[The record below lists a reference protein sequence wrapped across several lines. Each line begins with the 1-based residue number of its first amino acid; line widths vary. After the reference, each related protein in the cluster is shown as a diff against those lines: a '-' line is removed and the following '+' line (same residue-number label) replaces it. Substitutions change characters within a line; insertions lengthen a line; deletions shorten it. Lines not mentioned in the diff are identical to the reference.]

1 MKRSISSAALLL
13 SLIACDAIGGPGDGG
28 RVSVRF
34 ATRSAGQLSANLVSG
49 GDARLLSDLVV
60 TGTNGTLV
68 IEDIRFIVQELELES
83 SDEIRNCD
91 DDDDD
96 EYDDDD
102 NILVAGRD
110 DDEEDDECE
119 FEGGP
124 FIVDLNLDGATTIST
139 GDVPPGT
146 YDRLEFEVEDLEVDD
161 DDEDDEA
168 SKYSAVLAEMRAAYP
183 NFPSRAS
190 LVVKGTQN
198 GQPFIVY
205 FRSDIEVSQAIS
217 PPLVVPG
224 DDVITI
230 DLDPALWFK
239 NGGQVL
245 NLLALNGRLIDIGD
259 GFRGGIL
266 GAHRDDDD
274 DD

>member
-1 MKRSISSAALLL
+1 MKRSILSAALLL
-13 SLIACDAIGGPGDGG
+13 FLAACDAIGGPGDGG

-34 ATRSAGQLSANLVSG
+34 ATRSAGQLSSNLVSG
-49 GDARLLSDLVV
+49 GDARPLSDLVV
-60 TGTNGTLV
+60 TGTNGNLV

-96 EYDDDD
+96 EFDDDD
-102 NILVAGRD
+102 NVLVASRD
-110 DDEEDDECE
+110 DDEEDDDECE

-139 GDVPPGT
+139 EDVPPGT

-161 DDEDDEA
+161 EDEDDEA
-168 SKYSAVLAEMRAAYP
+168 SNYSAVLAEMRAAYP

-205 FRSDIEVSQAIS
+205 FRSDIEVSQVIS
-217 PPLVVPG
+217 PPLVVPSN
-224 DDVITI
+224 DVITI
-230 DLDPALWFK
+230 DLNPALWFK
-239 NGGQVL
+239 NGSQVV
-245 NLLALNGRLIDIGD
+245 NLLALNGRLVDIGD

-274 DD
+274 